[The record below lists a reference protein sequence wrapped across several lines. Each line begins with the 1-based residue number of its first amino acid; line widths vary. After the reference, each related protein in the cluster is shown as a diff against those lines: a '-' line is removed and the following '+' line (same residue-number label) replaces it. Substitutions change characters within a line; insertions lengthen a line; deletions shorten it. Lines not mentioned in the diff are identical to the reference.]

1 MKKSLFLLA
10 CIGLMLS
17 LNACGDDEP
26 NFDRDKSTI
35 KLKALT
41 HVLDKNTNEAV
52 MTVDASDTYTIYL
65 KQNKADM
72 ELTIPIDGSDQTFNI
87 TNVPISPVANA
98 KYCYNVNQAQTSNA
112 SVTNLKGYIN
122 LSESL
127 VIMQCDVN
135 GHHVCVNIPDVLF
148 FNQVSLNFDYGD
160 DIKSTYNHSNWIT
173 QVATGGQKANVL
185 ISDIEIAK
193 DMREAEG
200 TFKRLGQFLQSLKGS
215 DVGLE
220 VTETGYRLTASQATT
235 TGVDGTGLT
244 TNYLIDGK
252 SYPYYTIRD
261 LVNDVNLTSG
271 TMTASFVLRHVLTYD
286 KEGSDAGRPTQVD
299 DINVT
304 ASGKFF
310 KDSNLN

>member
-1 MKKSLFLLA
+1 MRKTLFFAALA
-10 CIGLMLS
+10 GLMLA
-17 LNACGDDEP
+17 LTACGSDEP
-26 NFDRDKSTI
+26 EINRDNREMKV
-35 KLKALT
+35 KALT
-41 HVLDKNTNEAV
+41 HVLNTTTHEA
-52 MTVDASDTYTIYL
+52 TLTIGDENTYSMHITAL
-65 KQNKADM
+65 KADM
-72 ELTIPIDGSDQTFNI
+72 VLNIPIDGAKQVFNI
-87 TNVPISPVANA
+87 TNVALTRDGETYRFSF
-98 KYCYNVNQAQTSNA
+98 NQAQTSNA
-112 SVTNLKGYIN
+112 AVTNLRGIIDM
-122 LSESL
+122 SDPMA
-127 VIMQCDVN
+127 IFQCDVN
-135 GHHVCVNIPDVLF
+135 GHHVCVNIPDVF

-173 QVATGGQKANVL
+173 QVATGGQKANML

-200 TFKRLGQFLQSLKGS
+200 TFKRLGQFLQSLKVS